1 MTEIDK
7 NSLEK
12 IRIQRTKYKGKD
24 LLDIRVFYEAEN
36 GEWKPSPKGITFKV
50 ELLEDIISALESE
63 RTRRPL
69 ESSSLSPGGIQGVT
83 R

>member
-36 GEWKPSPKGITFKV
+36 GEWKPTKKGITVKV
-50 ELLEDIISALESE
+50 DLTEKLLDGIKRELSD
-63 RTRRPL
+63 T
-69 ESSSLSPGGIQGVT
+69 
-83 R
+83 

>member
-1 MTEIDK
+1 MIEIDK

-36 GEWKPSPKGITFKV
+36 GEWKPTKKGITVKV
-50 ELLEDIISALESE
+50 ALTEKLLD
-63 RTRRPL
+63 
-69 ESSSLSPGGIQGVT
+69 GITKEMQDT
-83 R
+83 

>member
-69 ESSSLSPGGIQGVT
+69 DGSSLPPGT
-83 R
+83 

>member
-1 MTEIDK
+1 MIEIDK

-36 GEWKPSPKGITFKV
+36 GEWKPTKKGITVKV
-50 ELLEDIISALESE
+50 ALTEKLLDGIKRELSD
-63 RTRRPL
+63 T
-69 ESSSLSPGGIQGVT
+69 
-83 R
+83 

>member
-69 ESSSLSPGGIQGVT
+69 ESSSLSPGDKE
-83 R
+83 

>member
-1 MTEIDK
+1 MIEIDK

>member
-12 IRIQRTKYKGKD
+12 IRIQRTNYKGKD

-36 GEWKPSPKGITFKV
+36 GEWKPTKKGITFKV

-69 ESSSLSPGGIQGVT
+69 ESSSLSPGGIQGVMT
-83 R
+83 

>member
-12 IRIQRTKYKGKD
+12 IRIQRTNYKGKD

-36 GEWKPSPKGITFKV
+36 GEWKPTKKGITVKV
-50 ELLEDIISALESE
+50 ALTEKLLD
-63 RTRRPL
+63 
-69 ESSSLSPGGIQGVT
+69 GITKEMQDT
-83 R
+83 

>member
-36 GEWKPSPKGITFKV
+36 GEWKPTKKGITVKV
-50 ELLEDIISALESE
+50 ALTEKLLDGIKRELSD
-63 RTRRPL
+63 T
-69 ESSSLSPGGIQGVT
+69 
-83 R
+83 